1 MTYFHIYAD
10 TPDGRLPFTYIVFGP
25 YANGTEW
32 DVEVH
37 RDHVENNGASGT
49 YLFTQSDLS
58 RDTHIVGDMIDPM
71 RQWIDSY
78 YYSGV

>member
-10 TPDGRLPFTYIVFGP
+10 TPDGRLPFTYLVFGP

-37 RDHVENNGASGT
+37 RDHVTDNGASGT
-49 YLFTQSDLS
+49 YLFTESDLI
-58 RDTHIVGDMIDPM
+58 RDTHIVGDMHEAM
-71 RQWIDSY
+71 QSWIANY
-78 YYSGV
+78 YYAGV